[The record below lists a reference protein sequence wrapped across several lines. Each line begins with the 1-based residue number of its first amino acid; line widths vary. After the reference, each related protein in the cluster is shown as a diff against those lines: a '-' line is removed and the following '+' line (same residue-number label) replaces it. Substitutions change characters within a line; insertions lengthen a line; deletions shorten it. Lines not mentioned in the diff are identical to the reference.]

1 MGLGSSAACCLAA
14 AVLVVVLSNPD
25 SVRRVSAYS
34 AQTSRTIPITTTSS
48 GSNGSGRL
56 SAHDI
61 LETARTLRSGD
72 RTAATTLLRPDLYAQ
87 LFDSDPDSVRR
98 YILDDPRTSSSASA
112 SASASVAATA
122 VSAATATAART
133 ASSSSWTETLFDEPE
148 ELLLLHNAPAADDD
162 LEIESRVH
170 DEREAVTTLSRAT
183 GSEIPDMAL
192 HLQMEAARRRA
203 RNVRQNKQENTVRRQ
218 KKTAFI
224 SGHVDDATA
233 MEKLAMNAVPVQ
245 LPEPLL
251 RETAAAATA
260 ATAAGK
266 IKSKKNPTSSSTRK
280 VATTVTGKA
289 RSKSKSKDA
298 ANAPTAVATRKA
310 VKETSAKNPTP
321 QERKTTTRA
330 TTTATTTTVA
340 ATAKIKEL
348 SPKTDRADR
357 ITPEEEIELARIIQ
371 RGSNLHNLKS
381 TFETKHGRD
390 ITRQEWT
397 ELANLES
404 PRELRRLVSIYRSA
418 KNKLVASNM
427 GLVYAVV
434 RGKHGNRLRAS
445 GISEDELIQE
455 GSLGLIRA
463 AELFDPERGLRFSTY
478 ATIWIKGVLSN
489 SKVDETIALPV
500 REKTKWNKIRK
511 ASRDLLLEQSGGSA
525 SADSPSPG
533 AKPKLRDVAART
545 GLSEEVV
552 ERVTSKMEQA
562 QKLLSLDYRYQTSS
576 RSGNDVSTTTSG
588 FDADSNL
595 QTDADLVERLQ
606 FRADVI
612 AALARN
618 LTPNEARLM
627 RLRYGLKDGISRS
640 LAECAEAMG
649 CSRDKCRL
657 LANSCLKKLRE
668 ADEADGL
675 QEYLLT
681 VA

>member
-1 MGLGSSAACCLAA
+1 MPQ
-14 AVLVVVLSNPD
+14 N
-25 SVRRVSAYS
+25 
-34 AQTSRTIPITTTSS
+34 TSRQQ
-48 GSNGSGRL
+48 
-56 SAHDI
+56 HHHH
-61 LETARTLRSGD
+61 E
-72 RTAATTLLRPDLYAQ
+72 
-87 LFDSDPDSVRR
+87 
-98 YILDDPRTSSSASA
+98 
-112 SASASVAATA
+112 
-122 VSAATATAART
+122 
-133 ASSSSWTETLFDEPE
+133 
-148 ELLLLHNAPAADDD
+148 
-162 LEIESRVH
+162 
-170 DEREAVTTLSRAT
+170 
-183 GSEIPDMAL
+183 
-192 HLQMEAARRRA
+192 
-203 RNVRQNKQENTVRRQ
+203 
-218 KKTAFI
+218 KKKAAFI
-224 SGHVDDATA
+224 SSHVDDATS
-233 MEKLAMNAVPVQ
+233 MEKLAMSAVPVQ
-245 LPEPLL
+245 LPEPVL
-251 RETAAAATA
+251 REATASTAGKVTSKKTATSTGSTRRAAATGTGTGRA
-260 ATAAGK
+260 
-266 IKSKKNPTSSSTRK
+266 KSK
-280 VATTVTGKA
+280 
-289 RSKSKSKDA
+289 
-298 ANAPTAVATRKA
+298 AP
-310 VKETSAKNPTP
+310 
-321 QERKTTTRA
+321 
-330 TTTATTTTVA
+330 TVA
-340 ATAKIKEL
+340 ATRRAVRAAAAVAKTSTPQEKKTTQHMAKTTTKAATREL
-348 SPKTDRADR
+348 SPTTDRADR

-381 TFETKHGRD
+381 TFETSHGRD

-397 ELANLES
+397 ELAGLES

-434 RGKHGNRLRAS
+434 RGRHGSRLRAS
-445 GISEDELIQE
+445 GISEDELVQE

-511 ASRDLLLEQSGGSA
+511 ASRDLLLEESGCGGSA
-525 SADSPSPG
+525 AVAGDDSSPNPN
-533 AKPKLRDVAART
+533 ARPKLRDVAART

-588 FDADSNL
+588 FDADANL